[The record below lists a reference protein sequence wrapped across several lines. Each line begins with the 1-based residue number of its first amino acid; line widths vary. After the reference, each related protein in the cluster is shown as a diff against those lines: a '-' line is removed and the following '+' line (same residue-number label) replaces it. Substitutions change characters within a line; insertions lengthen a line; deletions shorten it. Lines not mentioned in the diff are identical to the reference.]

1 MYKPIDLF
9 SSVDVL
15 LQFNKGGKGGG
26 GGGGQRQNWQD
37 LPRANAK
44 LENYYNVQGF
54 IPEEEREIFW
64 ETLRKDLP
72 NSFRF
77 TGSKG
82 YAYSFAFRF
91 GPALTSFFF
100 FFL

>member
-1 MYKPIDLF
+1 VQF
-9 SSVDVL
+9 S
-15 LQFNKGGKGGG
+15 KGGRGGG
-26 GGGGQRQNWQD
+26 NGGGAQRRDWQD
-37 LPRANAK
+37 FPRSNERF
-44 LENYYNVQGF
+44 ENYYNSQDI

-82 YAYSFAFRF
+82 YVTSRRISAMARDADSSRLFYNFRY
-91 GPALTSFFF
+91 PRVRC
-100 FFL
+100 